1 MSMDS
6 ANRISWSTLTN
17 VPEADDVP
25 DVGQTLQIALNRV
38 LRWAS
43 RPAVT
48 AELAG
53 PAAEGLSPT
62 DLWLL
67 DGIARYEPLRASD
80 IAAWQGVDKSTMTA
94 QLRRLSARGLVDR
107 ETDPA
112 DGRAVLVR
120 ASEEGRRLHAAV
132 TRNGAAVLD
141 ALLADWQPADRQELA
156 RLLTRFA
163 DSTGQLLQRR

>member
-1 MSMDS
+1 MDS
-6 ANRISWSTLTN
+6 ANRFSWSNLTN
-17 VPEADDVP
+17 VRSPEVIP
-25 DVGQTLQIALNRV
+25 DGSETLQIALNRV

-48 AELAG
+48 GELAG
-53 PAAEGLSPT
+53 PAAEGLSPN

-67 DGIARYEPLRASD
+67 DGIARHGPLRASD

-94 QLRRLSARGLVDR
+94 QLRRLSGRGLVDR

-120 ASEEGRRLHAAV
+120 VSTEGHRLHDAV
-132 TRNGAAVLD
+132 TRNGAEVLD
-141 ALLADWQPADRQELA
+141 TLLAGWDPADRQELA
-156 RLLTRFA
+156 RLLARFA
-163 DSTGQLLQRR
+163 DSTGPPLQRR